1 MMRGL
6 LILILSKYM
15 GMLTA
20 VHSGSL
26 FVQFSSH
33 KMIVSRHKAAELSL
47 CCFLFI
53 ATNIVFKIV
62 EIALN
67 GDCAWRQQL
76 ISLQ

>member
-1 MMRGL
+1 MVLKFVFMGC
-6 LILILSKYM
+6 LS
-15 GMLTA
+15 A
-20 VHSGSL
+20 
-26 FVQFSSH
+26 QFSSH

-53 ATNIVFKIV
+53 AINIVFRIV

>member
-1 MMRGL
+1 
-6 LILILSKYM
+6 M

-20 VHSGSL
+20 VHSVSL

-53 ATNIVFKIV
+53 AINIVFRIV

-67 GDCAWRQQL
+67 GD
-76 ISLQ
+76 